1 MIDSEEATRALALKV
16 VSALEN
22 YDSALMRECYAP
34 DMRMWH
40 NAFQVEMSGEEHI
53 KLLERTYFHK
63 YLNPKY
69 INIRIELFEGGFVQQ
84 HILTAHFAGG
94 SEMRLPICV
103 VGRVKDGRITR
114 IDEYLTMGPTKLSD
128 VPGFLPQQD

>member
-1 MIDSEEATRALALKV
+1 
-16 VSALEN
+16 
-22 YDSALMRECYAP
+22 
-34 DMRMWH
+34 MRMWH

-53 KLLERTYFHK
+53 KLMERTYFHK

-94 SEMRLPICV
+94 SEMSLPICV

-114 IDEYLTMGPTKLSD
+114 IDEYLTMGPSKLSD
-128 VPGFLPQQD
+128 VPGFLAP